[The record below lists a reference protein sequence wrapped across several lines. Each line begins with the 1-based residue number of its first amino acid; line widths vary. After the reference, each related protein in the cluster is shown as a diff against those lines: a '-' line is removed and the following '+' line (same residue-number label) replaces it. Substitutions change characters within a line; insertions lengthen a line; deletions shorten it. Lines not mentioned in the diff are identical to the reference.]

1 MHILSVE
8 HLSKSY
14 GEKVLFDDI
23 SFHIAEQQRIG
34 LIGVNGTGKSTLLK
48 ILAGQE
54 TADSGSIVHANR
66 FRVEYLPQHPVFAE
80 NSTVLEQVFYGDSPL
95 IQLLREYEQAVSDL
109 QTDPHDERKQAR
121 MFSLQSRMDAADAWE
136 ANTQAKTILTQLGIH
151 DFSQQVHELSGGQR
165 KRVALARALIQPAD
179 LLILDEPTNHL
190 DNETVEWLEEY
201 LSRYKGALLFV
212 THDRYFLDRVTT
224 RIFELDRGK
233 LYSYEGSYAV
243 FLEKKAEREEREA
256 AAESKRQNLLR
267 RELAWLR
274 RGAKARTTKQKA
286 RVQRVEELRD
296 RKVDGPAETIEMSL
310 RASRL
315 GKTVMEIQHI
325 SKGYGDRKLID
336 NFSYI
341 VLPGDRVGIIGPNG
355 SGKSTLLN
363 MLAGRIQ
370 PDTGTIEV
378 GQTVKLAYY
387 TQESVEMDESL
398 RVIEYVKEA
407 AEVIHTSDG
416 QTITASQMLER
427 FLFPPHLQWTP
438 ISRLSGGEKRRLY
451 LLRTLMGEPNV
462 LFLDEPTNDLD
473 IQTLSILEDYLEHFP
488 GTVITVSHDRY
499 FLDRTVDHLF
509 AFEGD
514 GKIRHFMGN
523 YSEYLDTRR
532 QEQEAEALS
541 KRHADKAQSVP
552 ASDSR
557 DRSGAARGTN
567 RPRRLSYKEQKEWE
581 EIESRI
587 AALEERSAAL
597 KQAIAEAGSDYAKV
611 EKLFA
616 EEQQVSAELE
626 AAIDRWAELS
636 ALIEEIERSK

>member
-95 IQLLREYEQAVSDL
+95 IQLLREYEQAVADL

-336 NFSYI
+336 DFSYI

-363 MLAGRIQ
+363 MLAGQIQ

>member
-336 NFSYI
+336 DFSYI